1 MDLTFVSASGFV
13 ALGIVIGAL
22 VEERLWHLLS
32 RPLPRP
38 WRPVA
43 RAWRYLAPGRLP
55 GDIWRYLAP
64 GTVWRDVRRCWTTGR
79 WT

>member
-1 MDLTFVSASGFV
+1 MGDSYVYDGLTVVSASGFV

-22 VEERLWHLLS
+22 VTERLWWLLS

-38 WRPVA
+38 WRAV
-43 RAWRYLAPGRLP
+43 R
-55 GDIWRYLAP
+55 RYLAP

>member
-1 MDLTFVSASGFV
+1 MTALQGFW
-13 ALGIVIGAL
+13 LGVVLGAPAWVL
-22 VEERLWHLLS
+22 LGWHAMLLLS

-38 WRPVA
+38 WRRVA

-55 GDIWRYLAP
+55 GDVWRYLAP

>member
-1 MDLTFVSASGFV
+1 MDLTFLAATGFAAFGFMV
-13 ALGIVIGAL
+13 GAM

-38 WRPVA
+38 WRPV
-43 RAWRYLAPGRLP
+43 L
-55 GDIWRYLAP
+55 RYLAP
-64 GTVWRDVRRCWTTGR
+64 GTVWRDIGRLLETGR

>member
-1 MDLTFVSASGFV
+1 MTDFD
-13 ALGIVIGAL
+13 ALQVFTLGAFFGL
-22 VEERLWHLLS
+22 MVGGRAGWGLAWLLS

-38 WRPVA
+38 WRPVL
-43 RAWRYLAPGRLP
+43 RYLA
-55 GDIWRYLAP
+55 I

>member
-1 MDLTFVSASGFV
+1 VDLTFLGACGFT
-13 ALGIVIGAL
+13 AFGIFIGAL

-38 WRPVA
+38 WRPV
-43 RAWRYLAPGRLP
+43 L
-55 GDIWRYLAP
+55 RYLAP